1 MSTRTERLRTVL
13 RVRTIQ
19 EEQRRGDLA
28 RAAAAQGRAAEAA
41 AEAAAR
47 YGAREVCGVGV
58 PVDLA
63 TFLGTRAAETRRADG
78 VAHAVREQAL
88 AEGETDR
95 ARALLTEARTR
106 TSGLERLVERA
117 ADEQRLEVLA
127 ADEQT
132 AEESVRGRRTE
143 EQA

>member
-1 MSTRTERLRTVL
+1 MSTRTDRLRTVL

-47 YGAREVCGVGV
+47 YGERDVCGVGV
-58 PVDLA
+58 PVDAA
-63 TFLGTRAAETRRADG
+63 TFLATRVAEGRRADG
-78 VAHAVREQAL
+78 VAHAVVEHSL
-88 AEGETDR
+88 AEGETER
-95 ARALLTEARTR
+95 SRALLTEARTR

-117 ADEQRLEVLA
+117 AEEQRLELLA
-127 ADEQT
+127 ADQQV
-132 AEESVRGRRTE
+132 ADESGRARKE
-143 EQA
+143 ARP